1 MPAKKR
7 QYAVDVWTLEYRS
20 GASDKFYQVFVS
32 ETGLTVLRWGR
43 RGSAGQNSATRYKSY
58 DEARDQGLK
67 QVFAKK
73 SKGYSAS
80 YPDQKF
86 LVDEGV
92 LNSAQGGNPNPLVAA
107 WNTAMREGAFA
118 GAKQTVLKHY
128 ADFADRVQILLNRAE
143 HESLESLSEELNGL
157 EEVWEEIS
165 DKHGEVSA
173 ALDLAKA
180 TLFQRMMTGGYK

>member
-7 QYAVDVWTLEYRS
+7 QHAVDVWTLEFRS
-20 GASDKFYQVFVS
+20 GTSDKFYQVFVS
-32 ETGLTVLRWGR
+32 ETGVTVLRWGR
-43 RGSAGQNSATRYKSY
+43 RNTAGQSSCVRYRTY

-86 LVDEGV
+86 LVDSDV
-92 LNSAQGGNPNPLVAA
+92 LDRAQGGNPDRLVEA
-107 WNTAMREGAFA
+107 WKSAMREGAFA

-128 ADFADRVQILLNRAE
+128 ADFADRVQILLNRAAHE
-143 HESLESLSEELNGL
+143 DFESLQEEFESLES
-157 EEVWEEIS
+157 VWEEIN

-173 ALDLAKA
+173 AMELAKM
-180 TLFQRMMTGGYK
+180 TLFQRMMASQ